1 MHTCTRCSLLTYL
14 LTYLPTYVSTYCIQE
29 LKQCC
34 CAKLSTLLFSP
45 WLKRWLC
52 FTYWASCSHTCT
64 HAYIHTPALHW
75 HTHNSFHRQR
85 VSISPCK
92 QTKCTYT
99 HLTSR
104 FLLTYLLTCSASNYL
119 LHIIGKTMTPNKN
132 VCTPCTKTKIL
143 LYLLTSLLTYYVMYS
158 SSPSQKFLEWSKQ
171 QCHHADHHWASY
183 SLMFIVL
190 ACS

>member
-1 MHTCTRCSLLTYL
+1 MHTLLLTYILAHLLTYL
-14 LTYLPTYVSTYCIQE
+14 CIDLLHTRVKTVLLCKTVYTPLLSMSQTLIVFYVLGKLFTHTY
-29 LKQCC
+29 
-34 CAKLSTLLFSP
+34 
-45 WLKRWLC
+45 
-52 FTYWASCSHTCT
+52 T
-64 HAYIHTPALHW
+64 HAHIHTPALHW